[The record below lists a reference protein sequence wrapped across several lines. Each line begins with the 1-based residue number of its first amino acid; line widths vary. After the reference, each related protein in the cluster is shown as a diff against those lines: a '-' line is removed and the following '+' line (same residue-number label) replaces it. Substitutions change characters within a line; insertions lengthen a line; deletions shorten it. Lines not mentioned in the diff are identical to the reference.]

1 MKRIVAIVLVF
12 SMAFSVVL
20 AGASMVFGT
29 EKSMYSDI
37 GTGNWAY
44 DSVSTMSGNSIVK
57 GYPDGSFRPNNTVSY
72 GEFIKMALIADTG
85 KDVGNAGSGHW
96 ASLYYNEAIQNKYF
110 TDREISTFRLDRPIN
125 RSDMALIV
133 SSILGDVN
141 GYDAEAIINGFSDV
155 NPRRPHAGH
164 IAKAYY
170 SGIITGYNDGTF
182 KPDATLT
189 RAEASTVIHRL
200 IDSSK
205 RAAYVP
211 PAAVSEE
218 KLPLREMIKN
228 LDSFVNPGDGLIN
241 DYLPMA
247 KDYTII
253 KDPSVYKMSLKT
265 NRGTNWIEVEN
276 ANNTGMIFYVKDNY
290 VIELPQTSPGGDG
303 SRAFVYKTDITKVD
317 YILSLNPIDGY
328 MDLIVNPF
336 KK

>member
-1 MKRIVAIVLVF
+1 MEKRIILLMLVAIFAMSTF
-12 SMAFSVVL
+12 SY
-20 AGASMVFGT
+20 GAS
-29 EKSMYSDI
+29 YSD
-37 GTGNWAY
+37 TTKYYWAHE
-44 DSVSTMSGNSIVK
+44 SIQTMSAKGIVK
-57 GYPDGSFRPNNTVSY
+57 GYPDGKFKPSNNVTY
-72 GEFIKMALIADTG
+72 GEFIKMALVSATG
-85 KDVGNAGSGHW
+85 KNV
-96 ASLYYNEAIQNKYF
+96 
-110 TDREISTFRLDRPIN
+110 
-125 RSDMALIV
+125 
-133 SSILGDVN
+133 GDVA
-141 GYDAEAIINGFSDV
+141 GYDAEAIIKGFSDV
-155 NPRRPHAGH
+155 NPRRTHSGH

-170 SGIITGYNDGTF
+170 SGIINGYNDGTF

-205 RAAYVP
+205 RAVYIP
-211 PAAVSEE
+211 PSAVSEE
-218 KLPLREMIKN
+218 KLPLREIIKN
-228 LDSFVNPGDGLIN
+228 LESFANPGNGLIN

-290 VIELPQTSPGGDG
+290 VIEFPQTSPGGDG
-303 SRAFVYKTDITKVD
+303 SRAFIYKTDISKVD
-317 YILSLNPIDGY
+317 YIMSLHINDGY

>member
-1 MKRIVAIVLVF
+1 MGKRIILLMLVAIFAMSTV
-12 SMAFSVVL
+12 SY
-20 AGASMVFGT
+20 GAS
-29 EKSMYSDI
+29 YSD
-37 GTGNWAY
+37 TTKYYWAHE
-44 DSVSTMSGNSIVK
+44 SIQTMSAKGIVK
-57 GYPDGSFRPNNTVSY
+57 GYPDGKFKPSNNVTY
-72 GEFIKMALIADTG
+72 GEFIKMALVSATG
-85 KDVGNAGSGHW
+85 KDVGEADTGHW

-110 TDREISTFRLDRPIN
+110 TNYEISTYSLSQAIS
-125 RSDMALIV
+125 RSDMSLIV
-133 SSILGDVN
+133 SSILGDVT
-141 GYDAEAIINGFSDV
+141 GYDAEAIIKGFSDV
-155 NPRRPHAGH
+155 NPRRTHSEH

-205 RAAYVP
+205 RAVYIP
-211 PAAVSEE
+211 PSAVSEE
-218 KLPLREMIKN
+218 KLPLREIIKN
-228 LDSFVNPGDGLIN
+228 LESFVNPGNGLIN

-290 VIELPQTSPGGDG
+290 VIEFPQTSPGGDG
-303 SRAFVYKTDITKVD
+303 SRAFIYKTDISKVD
-317 YILSLNPIDGY
+317 YIMSLHISDGY